1 MFAANVTP
9 ESLAKFNTG
18 LEEFAREAGWSMEYT
33 SLSAAAWLC
42 RNTMWYTPPFV
53 DGSFEGTTKDAEN
66 AGVGALT
73 RDINRIF
80 KALDARKKKTGPG
93 ILLHR
98 IATAAR
104 LGRMSEYFDAQ
115 AEAKNVPWEGEIV
128 SKIVNDPDPVRGYY
142 KARNYF
148 ATYSMTEVKKLTIG
162 LEANE
167 LRKVHDNLKK
177 TRGGRM
183 RISKPSSPVGY
194 YLVKSMTALS
204 NYIKERSNMV
214 GRLKSGWWR
223 VMQTLP
229 KPKKKGTQGTVGGV
243 REIARFIKR
252 HGGSAGYQTT
262 NFSPTNFN
270 VVIGNRIGDTD
281 SIASRVNAPG
291 LAMVQTEKH
300 LAEQIRLQ
308 IERDV
313 SRFNQG

>member
-18 LEEFAREAGWSMEYT
+18 LEEFAREAGWSMEFT

-53 DGSFEGTTKDAEN
+53 DGSFQGTTKDAER

-80 KALDARKKKTGPG
+80 KALDARGKKTGPG

-128 SKIVNDPDPVRGYY
+128 RKIVNDPDPVRGYY

-148 ATYSMTEVKKLTIG
+148 ATYAATEVVKLTVG

-167 LRKVHDNLKK
+167 LRGVHESLKNK
-177 TRGGRM
+177 RRGRL
-183 RISKPSSPVGY
+183 RISKPATPVGY
-194 YLVKSMTALS
+194 HLVKSKAALAS
-204 NYIKERSNMV
+204 YIKERAKMV

-229 KPKKKGTQGTVGGV
+229 KPKKKGAQETLGGV
-243 REIARFIKR
+243 REIASFIKR

-262 NFSPTNFN
+262 NFTPTNFN

-281 SIASRVNAPG
+281 SVASRVNAPG
-291 LAMVQTEKH
+291 LAMVQTENY
-300 LAEQIRLQ
+300 LADQVRRQ
-308 IERDV
+308 IERDIG
-313 SRFNQG
+313 RFNQG